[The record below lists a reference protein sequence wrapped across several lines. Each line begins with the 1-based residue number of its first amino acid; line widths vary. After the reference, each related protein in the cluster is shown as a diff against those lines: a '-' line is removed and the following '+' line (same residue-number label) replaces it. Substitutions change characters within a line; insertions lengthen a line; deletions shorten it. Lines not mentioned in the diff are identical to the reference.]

1 MKINLFAK
9 INSIVLVL
17 ILTII
22 LLTKPT
28 YSFYLSFYPAGND
41 DGRVIM
47 VTGDSYAGF
56 FAGFECLRDYNFLI
70 YADAGKSTKENFEM
84 MKAAV
89 NDYPDTV
96 IISLGVNDHNKLE
109 TPEDFG
115 KRIEELILICKEKYK
130 RVILHTYMSY
140 DDAEFSGSKNI
151 YSVSDFDD
159 ELKRLGKKYNNTFYI
174 DMSDYNS
181 EVFWQEDKI
190 HYNKLFYDELYNR
203 ITTALMLF

>member
-1 MKINLFAK
+1 MEKIIKF
-9 INSIVLVL
+9 
-17 ILTII
+17 
-22 LLTKPT
+22 
-28 YSFYLSFYPAGND
+28 
-41 DGRVIM
+41 
-47 VTGDSYAGF
+47 
-56 FAGFECLRDYNFLI
+56 
-70 YADAGKSTKENFEM
+70 
-84 MKAAV
+84 
-89 NDYPDTV
+89 
-96 IISLGVNDHNKLE
+96 
-109 TPEDFG
+109 
-115 KRIEELILICKEKYK
+115 CKEKYK

>member
-9 INSIVLVL
+9 VNSIVLAL

-115 KRIEELILICKEKYK
+115 KRIEELILICKEKHK